1 MNPGDKRPPKI
12 ILASESPR
20 RKEILARLGIS
31 FSVRKPA
38 VHEISEYCCP
48 SLVPVINAC
57 RKAEG
62 VALEFPSHIVIGAD
76 TVIEFEG
83 RILGKPETVS
93 EAVEMLISMS
103 GKKHLAVTSV
113 CIRKIEDEFKC
124 VFSDSTEVEFRNF
137 SASTVMEY
145 VGRVNTLDKAGA
157 YAVQEFGDMLIG
169 NIRGSHDNVVGLPSE
184 KLVMALRS
192 RAEITFTFGGK
203 YRCLDSRRKPRVRC
217 GE

>member
-1 MNPGDKRPPKI
+1 MKI

-20 RKEILARLGIS
+20 RKEILARLGFS
-31 FSVRKPA
+31 FSVRKPSG
-38 VHEISEYCCP
+38 HEISGYCRP

-57 RKAEG
+57 LKAES
-62 VALEFPSHIVIGAD
+62 VARQFPSHTVIGAD

-83 RILGKPETVS
+83 RVLGKPETVP

-113 CIRKIEDEFKC
+113 CIRKIEDEVKC

-157 YAVQEFGDMLIG
+157 YAIQEYGDMLISS
-169 NIRGSHDNVVGLPSE
+169 IRGSYDNVIGLPSE
-184 KLVMALRS
+184 KLALALAR
-192 RAEITFTFGGK
+192 
-203 YRCLDSRRKPRVRC
+203 L
-217 GE
+217 